1 MEPTREDLLI
11 ARVIDRSEAV
21 TDWDEIEQSARAD
34 AAVWRRVC
42 EGLRD
47 DALLRAAVA
56 PALLVADRVD
66 VPARKPQPV
75 HDWRSAAGWLAAGV
89 FALLWAFGRES
100 PPPTDPAGGAVSTQS
115 SGEPA
120 SPIPAGRTLG
130 ELSRVLVQ
138 AEPTEDGRSLR
149 VVSMRR
155 ILEESVVD
163 QVFQFDQDEVGD
175 LRPTQVEL
183 ASFQTPS
190 DF

>member
-11 ARVIDRSEAV
+11 ARVIDRTEAV
-21 TDWDEIEQSARAD
+21 TDWDEIERAAQAD

-42 EGLRD
+42 DGLRD

-56 PALLVADRVD
+56 PALAVADRVD
-66 VPARKPQPV
+66 MPIRPAQPV
-75 HDWRSAAGWLAAGV
+75 HGWRHAAGWLLAGV
-89 FALLWAFGRES
+89 FAVLWAFGR
-100 PPPTDPAGGAVSTQS
+100 DPAPRP
-115 SGEPA
+115 EPA
-120 SPIPAGRTLG
+120 SGTNLTVRPGEAAAVPAGRTLG

-138 AEPTEDGRSLR
+138 AEPAEDGRSLR